1 VLNYPTALLLF
12 FLIGITTHLD
22 AMGVVNQPVQDAC
35 GDCDRL
41 VSPLGRK
48 VGKPYMW
55 IIIANI
61 DPKATYGM
69 PSDNRN

>member
-1 VLNYPTALLLF
+1 LLLF

-22 AMGVVNQPVQDAC
+22 AMGVVNQPLQDAC

-48 VGKPYMW
+48 VGKPSKC
-55 IIIANI
+55 IV
-61 DPKATYGM
+61 KG
-69 PSDNRN
+69 SE